1 MTDRRGLGRLA
12 AVAILSLAGAAPA
25 WAQLDSRSTAPIDTT
40 ANEMEVVNS
49 KCLVIFRGAAEALQG
64 KSRLRANT
72 ISVFSHTKSMQ
83 ANGTPVCGG
92 TDRIEA
98 DGDVY
103 FVTTDQNARGDH
115 AVYTNASDTVV
126 MTGNVIVVQGNNVAR
141 GDRLIYNVSTKAAR
155 LETGSKSV
163 GTAHRVRG
171 VFYPEPKDQNGQTGS
186 DGGAAA
192 PAQPAPGP
200 GQS

>member
-1 MTDRRGLGRLA
+1 MTDRGASGRLGL
-12 AVAILSLAGAAPA
+12 AVMALFALMGAAPGTA

-72 ISVFSHTKSMQ
+72 ISVFSRTKSVQ
-83 ANGTPVCGG
+83 ANGQPNCGG

-98 DGDVY
+98 DGNVY
-103 FVTTDQNARGDH
+103 FVTADQNARGDH
-115 AVYTNASDTVV
+115 AVYTNASDEVV

-141 GDRLIYNVSTKAAR
+141 GDRLVYNVQTKAAR
-155 LETGSKSV
+155 LSSGAKGVGS
-163 GTAHRVRG
+163 ARRVRG
-171 VFYPEPKDQNGQTGS
+171 VFYPEPKDQPGTPAS
-186 DGGAAA
+186 PTAA
-192 PAQPAPGP
+192 PPP
-200 GQS
+200 GQP

>member
-1 MTDRRGLGRLA
+1 MTDRTALGPRLA
-12 AVAILSLAGAAPA
+12 MVAILSLAAAGPA
-25 WAQLDSRSTAPIDTT
+25 LAQLDSRSTAPIDTT

-72 ISVFSHTKSMQ
+72 ISVYSHTKSVQ
-83 ANGTPVCGG
+83 ANGAPVCGG

-98 DGDVY
+98 DGNVY

-115 AVYTNASDTVV
+115 AVYSNASDQVV

-141 GDRLIYNVSTKAAR
+141 GDKLTYNLSTKAAR
-155 LETGSKSV
+155 LESGAANVGS
-163 GTAHRVRG
+163 ARRVRG
-171 VFYPEPKDQNGQTGS
+171 VFYPEPKDQNGATGS
-186 DGGAAA
+186 TPA
-192 PAQPAPGP
+192 PAPPATPAPG
-200 GQS
+200 QS

>member
-1 MTDRRGLGRLA
+1 MTDRAALGCLGI
-12 AVAILSLAGAAPA
+12 VAILSLAGAAPA

-64 KSRLRANT
+64 RSRLRANT

-98 DGDVY
+98 DGNVY

-115 AVYTNASDTVV
+115 ATYTNASDTVV

-141 GDRLIYNVSTKAAR
+141 GDRLVYNVSTKAAR
-155 LETGSKSV
+155 LESGSKAV
-163 GTAHRVRG
+163 GSAHRVRG
-171 VFYPEPKDQNGQTGS
+171 VFYPEPKDGQ
-186 DGGAAA
+186 AAPDSSA
-192 PAQPAPGP
+192 PAQPVAPAPGP